1 MNLANRKL
9 KQFKL
14 HRDVLKMIVQI
25 PTYLA
30 DQTGLVWIVVK
41 ILVLLPYYLVTSSVV
56 VGSPII
62 PEYFLTY
69 SS

>member
-1 MNLANRKL
+1 
-9 KQFKL
+9 
-14 HRDVLKMIVQI
+14 MIVQI